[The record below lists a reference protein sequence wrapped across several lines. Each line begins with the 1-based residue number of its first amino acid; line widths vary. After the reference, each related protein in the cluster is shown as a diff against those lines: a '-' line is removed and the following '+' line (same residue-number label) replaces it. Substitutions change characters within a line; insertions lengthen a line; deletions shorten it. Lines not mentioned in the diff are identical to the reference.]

1 MKNMQP
7 NKSKVWTDLIS
18 IKTKEILSYQNELIS
33 VTKQGLTVLSK
44 KEFFNISESDF
55 IKFLN
60 TPVELFLSQYELPFY
75 GRIKKINQKKKN
87 LFEIK
92 ISFLEDTPIYYRE
105 CVSDLLN

>member
-1 MKNMQP
+1 METIQIKN
-7 NKSKVWTDLIS
+7 NKIWTDLIS

-33 VTKQGLTVLSK
+33 VTKQGLTVLCK
-44 KEFFNISESDF
+44 KEFFNISENDF

-60 TPVELFLSQYELPFY
+60 SPVELFLSQYELPFY
-75 GRIKKINQKKKN
+75 GRIKKIKAKKKN

-92 ISFLEDTPIYYRE
+92 ISFMEDTPIYYRE